1 MFKGKLFIGFCS
13 AILMLSLVSCMS
25 YYQQNDALMQAVY
38 QQNYSKALDLMG
50 EKSKMAT
57 VKRNRLLY
65 YLNKG
70 SVYTLN
76 NQPDSSLLYLRK
88 ADYFIEDFS
97 KNSAEYLETMV
108 TNKSYSTYEG
118 EDFEKVLLHYYAAMN
133 YLQLNSLDEAL
144 IEAKRMLLKM
154 QKNTDKYQSKNK
166 YKRDAFAHNLLGIIY
181 DAQGAFNDAFIAYRN
196 ALEIYESDYK
206 QFFGTSTPLQLKK
219 DILRTAY
226 LSGFKEEYEKY
237 QEEFKLQTTPEK
249 YSTQKQVLVFWN
261 NGLCPIKDNS
271 SINFLIVPQQNG
283 AYQIVNTDLGI
294 SVPYYTSDK
303 KTNADLLDMRFI
315 RIVIPKYVSRN
326 LKYSNAWIAGKNNNL
341 FHFEMAENIDAI
353 AFKSLSDRIIKEL
366 AESLLRTF
374 LKQLAVYQ
382 AEKNKKDGLALAV
395 SLYGAF
401 SEQADTRNW
410 QLLPSQIQYVRV
422 PLDSATNK
430 LTFYAQPID
439 GKTPT
444 NLTLTI
450 SENEPFKFVQTLD
463 FVGYKH

>member
-1 MFKGKLFIGFCS
+1 MLKSKLFLGLCS
-13 AILMLSLVSCMS
+13 MFLMLGLVSCMS

-38 QQNYSKALDLMG
+38 NENYSKALSLMD

-76 NQPDSSLLYLRK
+76 NQPDSSLIYFRK

-97 KNSAEYLETMV
+97 KNSTEYIETMV

-133 YLQLNSLDEAL
+133 YLQLNNLDEAL

-166 YKRDAFAHNLLGIIY
+166 YKRDAFAHHLLGIIY
-181 DAQGAFNDAFIAYRN
+181 DAQGAYNDAFIAYRN
-196 ALEIYESDYK
+196 ALEVYTTDYQ
-206 QFFGTSTPLQLKK
+206 QFFSTEVPLQLKH

-226 LSGFKEEYEKY
+226 LSGFKEEFDKY
-237 QEEFKLQTTPEK
+237 QEDFKLQVQPQK
-249 YSTQKQVLVFWN
+249 YASQKQVLVFWN
-261 NGLCPIKDNS
+261 NGLCPVKDQS

-283 AYQIVNTDLGI
+283 AYQIVNAELGI
-294 SVPYYTSDK
+294 SIPYYTSDK

-315 RIVIPKYVSRN
+315 RIVIPKYVSRK
-326 LKYSNAWIAGKNNNL
+326 LKYTSASITANNNAQFQFQL
-341 FHFEMAENIDAI
+341 AENIDAI
-353 AFKSLSDRIIKEL
+353 AFKSLSDRMLKEL
-366 AESLLRTF
+366 GESLLRTF

-382 AEKNKKDGLALAV
+382 AEKNKKDGLAFAV
-395 SLYGAF
+395 SLYGAL

-422 PLDSATNK
+422 PIDSSTK
-430 LTFYAQPID
+430 QLTFKAQTVE
-439 GKTPT
+439 GNT
-444 NLTLTI
+444 NSMQI
-450 SENEPFKFVQTLD
+450 NIRGDEKFKFIQTID
-463 FVGYKH
+463 FNGFKP

>member
-1 MFKGKLFIGFCS
+1 MFKGKLFLGFYS
-13 AILMLSLVSCMS
+13 TLMMLGLVSCMS
-25 YYQQNDALMQAVY
+25 YYQQNNALMQAVY
-38 QQNYSKALDLMG
+38 NQNYSKALSLMD

-70 SVYTLN
+70 SVYSLN
-76 NQPDSSLLYLRK
+76 NQPDSSLIYLRK

-97 KNSAEYLETMV
+97 KNSTAYLETMV

-181 DAQGAFNDAFIAYRN
+181 DAQGAYNDAFIAYRN
-196 ALEIYESDYK
+196 ALEVYASDYK
-206 QFFGTSTPLQLKK
+206 QFFNTEVPLQLKY

-226 LSGFKEEYEKY
+226 LSGFKEEFEKY
-237 QEEFKLQTTPEK
+237 QEDFKLQVQPEK
-249 YSTQKQVLVFWN
+249 YISQKQVLVFWN
-261 NGLCPIKDNS
+261 NGLCPIKDQS

-283 AYQIVNTDLGI
+283 AYQIVNTELGI
-294 SVPYYTSDK
+294 SIPYYNSDK
-303 KTNADLLDMRFI
+303 KANADLLDMRFI
-315 RIVIPKYVSRN
+315 RIVIPKYVSRK
-326 LKYSNAWIAGKNNNL
+326 LKYTNAWISSNSNERYPL
-341 FHFEMAENIDAI
+341 QLAENVDAI
-353 AFKSLSDRIIKEL
+353 AFKSLSDRMLKEL
-366 AESLLRTF
+366 GESLLRTF

-395 SLYGAF
+395 SLYGAI

-410 QLLPSQIQYVRV
+410 QLLPAQIQYVRV
-422 PLDSATNK
+422 PIDTSTK
-430 LTFYAQPID
+430 QLTFYAQSAE
-439 GKTPT
+439 GNT
-444 NLTLTI
+444 NTMQLNITR
-450 SENEPFKFVQTLD
+450 NKYFNFVNTLD
-463 FVGYKH
+463 FNGYRH